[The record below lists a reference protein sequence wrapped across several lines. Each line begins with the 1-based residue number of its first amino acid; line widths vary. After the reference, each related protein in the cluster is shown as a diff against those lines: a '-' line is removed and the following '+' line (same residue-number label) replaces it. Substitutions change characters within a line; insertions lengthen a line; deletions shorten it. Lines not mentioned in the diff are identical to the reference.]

1 MGDRIQGSCLCQAEQ
16 FEVPAQPPVQTL
28 CFCADCQ
35 VISGA
40 NSYNAYVVPV
50 TELVRL
56 RGEPGHYAVLSDQGR
71 TNTRYFCRD
80 CGSRCWAELES
91 GVASVNGMALDG
103 GSHFKPTHNH
113 RRNNATDWCAIDEGL
128 EELPVS

>member
-1 MGDRIQGSCLCQAEQ
+1 MGGRIQGSCLCQAVQ
-16 FEVPAQPPVQTL
+16 FEVPAQPLVQTL

-56 RGEPGHYAVLSDQGR
+56 RGEPGHYAVLSD
-71 TNTRYFCRD
+71 
-80 CGSRCWAELES
+80 
-91 GVASVNGMALDG
+91 
-103 GSHFKPTHNH
+103 
-113 RRNNATDWCAIDEGL
+113 
-128 EELPVS
+128 